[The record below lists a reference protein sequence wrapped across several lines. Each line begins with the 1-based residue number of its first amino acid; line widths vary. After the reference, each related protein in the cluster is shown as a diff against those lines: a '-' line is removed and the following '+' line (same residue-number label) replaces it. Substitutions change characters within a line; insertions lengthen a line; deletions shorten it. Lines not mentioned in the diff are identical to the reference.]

1 MLIPITR
8 QKFEELIPLVPTGAQ
23 YLYYWG
29 KVPDLLKRLL
39 ISVVGLVIV
48 SLLGIFLKEGFS
60 SITFLLSLTLGLYWL
75 WAPVYWA
82 SRRNAEYRRYSHCGL
97 WQGRVLDVFISEEL
111 IGKEETVN
119 QRGDLVVI
127 ENRERRLN
135 LEVGDVTGFTK
146 TIQVPLRRD
155 HQLIRRNEIAEMLV
169 LSNRPGFSRV
179 AEVSDVYIAAH
190 NLWVSDYPYVRRDT
204 FEQISRILR
213 ARRQTAID
221 RDR

>member
-39 ISVVGLVIV
+39 ISVVGVVID
-48 SLLGIFLKEGFS
+48 SLLGAFLKEGFG
-60 SITFLLSLTLGLYWL
+60 SITFLLGLVAGLYWL
-75 WAPVYWA
+75 WAPVYLA
-82 SRRNAEYRRYSHCGL
+82 SRRNAKYRRYSHCGF

-169 LSNRPGFSRV
+169 LSNRPGFSRA
-179 AEVSDVYIAAH
+179 AEVSDVYIPAH

-213 ARRQTAID
+213 VRRQPAID
-221 RDR
+221 RDH